1 MEDLLDT
8 EERKEHLGVF
18 YAYKNNSGIYNNPE
32 GKKEKKISFIKKRK
46 KKQKVR
52 SVFFLFFFSF
62 KVDTPINEQWSLRK
76 IFLNKGK
83 KMKKLDC

>member
-1 MEDLLDT
+1 MHIKITVEYIIT
-8 EERKEHLGVF
+8 QKERK
-18 YAYKNNSGIYNNPE
+18 K
-32 GKKEKKISFIKKRK
+32 KKISFIKKRK

-76 IFLNKGK
+76 FFLNKGK